1 MSVVWQNVIHGE
13 WAEERLADGYTAE
26 RVRCLLQAFWRNVGG
41 DHEVGLMS
49 AAEDEDRGRKDGM
62 EEDYDGATRETKLT
76 LFPRAE
82 RHTVLVVV
90 ANAVV
95 IVVVEGFGFGLV
107 DIGKVTDGEKGKGR
121 QPNMTVLSQVW

>member
-1 MSVVWQNVIHGE
+1 
-13 WAEERLADGYTAE
+13 
-26 RVRCLLQAFWRNVGG
+26 
-41 DHEVGLMS
+41 MS